1 MNDLIDEC
9 CEDHFGKIERKL
21 IPKKITN
28 ESVQTEQW
36 IL

>member
-9 CEDHFGKIERKL
+9 CEDDLEKIERFL
-21 IPKKITN
+21 KKIAN